1 MQARSSTRCSR
12 GREFLSLALGCV
24 LTQPRWTETGG
35 KGHHAGHGRSDSHHS
50 HRSHRSYSHSH
61 HSHSRSHSHSVI
73 PSSSAHVPSST
84 PPDPEPATEQD
95 HDAAAP
101 DTDTLSLPGK
111 EDEQKGSVY
120 LDAQDGPSVAEIL
133 AELRNLPEPPAA
145 SEGGA
150 SAANRLSMFGTNPAP
165 HPATQQPFQIEADE
179 RKKAASPLS
188 SLSSSGVLKPKPKRA
203 SVQSGSNIQTPVRP
217 CSAPAGERHRDADCV
232 VELKEESPEAF
243 QVRYLPVAFFCA
255 S

>member
-1 MQARSSTRCSR
+1 M
-12 GREFLSLALGCV
+12 
-24 LTQPRWTETGG
+24 
-35 KGHHAGHGRSDSHHS
+35 
-50 HRSHRSYSHSH
+50 
-61 HSHSRSHSHSVI
+61 
-73 PSSSAHVPSST
+73 PSST
-84 PPDPEPATEQD
+84 PPDPEPAAEQD
-95 HDAAAP
+95 HDVAAP

-133 AELRNLPEPPAA
+133 AELRNLPEPPTA

-150 SAANRLSMFGTNPAP
+150 SAANRLSMFGANPAPP
-165 HPATQQPFQIEADE
+165 HPATQQPFQLPEADE

-203 SVQSGSNIQTPVRP
+203 STQSGSISTPVRP
-217 CSAPAGERHRDADCV
+217 CSAPAGERHRDVDCV

-243 QVRYLPVAFFCA
+243 QVRLVTVLERAWNKLTRRTSCTGPTRTWTARRHGRMLRG
-255 S
+255 